1 MRMVETTMIYDEPLF
16 RPPSEAHSLI
26 FQVTYGCSNN
36 TCLFCGMY
44 KMKKFR
50 IRKFEDIKKDI
61 LECAALYPGTRKV
74 FLADGDALVIK
85 TSMMLDI
92 LALLKESFPALERFT
107 SYANPL
113 NLLNKPM
120 AELQEVRSAGLEI
133 LYLGIESGSDKILS
147 MVDKGVDREK
157 MLRACKIAIDAGFTL
172 SVTVLLGLGGKKHS
186 VEHMTETA
194 SLCSEVNPHYLSAL
208 TLMLG
213 PFEDYFKSAM
223 GDGFEY
229 LDKREL
235 LNELKILVET
245 MEADNCVFRTN
256 HASNYL
262 ALKGTLSRDRQIL
275 LDTINN
281 ALNRPEDFLRPE
293 FLRAL

>member
-1 MRMVETTMIYDEPLF
+1 MIYDEPLF

-26 FQVTYGCSNN
+26 FQVTRGCSNN

-50 IRKFEDIKKDI
+50 IRKFEEIKKDI
-61 LECAALYPGTRKV
+61 LECAALYPGTKKV

-92 LALLKESFPALERFT
+92 LALLKESFPALERVT

-113 NLLNKPM
+113 NLLNKPLD
-120 AELQEVRSAGLEI
+120 ELKEIRQSGLEI
-133 LYLGIESGSDKILS
+133 LYLGIESGSDRILS
-147 MVDKGVDREK
+147 MVDKGVDRAK
-157 MLRACKIAIDAGFTL
+157 MARACKIAIEAGFTL

-186 VEHMTETA
+186 VEHITETA

-213 PFEDYFKSAM
+213 PFEDYFKQTM
-223 GDGFEY
+223 GDGYEF

-235 LNELKILVET
+235 LNELKLLVENLDT
-245 MEADNCVFRTN
+245 TNCVFRTN

-262 ALKGTLSRDRQIL
+262 ALKGTLSEDRRRL
-275 LDTINN
+275 LDIINN
-281 ALNRPEDFLRPE
+281 ALNSPEDFLRPE

>member
-1 MRMVETTMIYDEPLF
+1 MIYDEPLF

-26 FQVTYGCSNN
+26 FQITYGCSNN

-50 IRKFEDIKKDI
+50 IRHFEDIKKDI
-61 LECAALYPGTRKV
+61 VECATLYPDTTKV

-85 TSMMLDI
+85 TSMMLEI
-92 LALLKESFPALERFT
+92 LTLLKESFPALQRVT

-120 AELQEVRSAGLEI
+120 EKLQAIRNNGLEI
-133 LYLGIESGSDKILS
+133 LYLGIESGSDKILG
-147 MVDKGVDREK
+147 MVDKGVDRNQMK
-157 MLRACKIAIDAGFTL
+157 DACLKAIDAGFTL
-172 SVTVLLGLGGKKHS
+172 SVTVLLGLGGKEHS
-186 VEHMTETA
+186 VEHITETA
-194 SLCSEVNPHYLSAL
+194 SLCSQINPHYLSAL

-213 PFEDYFKSAM
+213 PFEDYFKKTM
-223 GDGFEY
+223 GPDYEFLE
-229 LDKREL
+229 KPEL
-235 LNELKILVET
+235 LNELKLLVGNLDT
-245 MEADNCVFRTN
+245 TNCVFRTN

-262 ALKGTLSRDRQIL
+262 ALKGTLSKDRGKL
-275 LDTINN
+275 LNIINN
-281 ALNRPEDFLRPE
+281 ALSNPEDFLRPE